1 MVDVINE
8 KKSSDPVVWLSDM
21 LEFCKELQ
29 LFCDTLD
36 QEADTESLVQA
47 PEWVRENP
55 GEWRMLNRCT
65 EMEYNFD
72 VPAERCMREIMDLNA
87 RACMCYRSI
96 FQHRALGKF
105 RPDRT
110 QLFFEKGMH
119 IAMSVGLQ
127 HHTKG
132 MCTIQNAMEYR
143 QKGEGAWQPV
153 PEGTL
158 SGA

>member
-1 MVDVINE
+1 MLDVINC
-8 KKSSDPVVWLSDM
+8 KKSSDPVAWLSDM

-47 PEWVRENP
+47 PRWVREDP
-55 GEWRMLNRCT
+55 EGFRMLNRCT
-65 EMEYNFD
+65 DLEYNFD
-72 VPAERCMREIMDLNA
+72 VPAERCMGTIMELHA
-87 RACMCYRSI
+87 RACICYRSI
-96 FQHRALGKF
+96 FQHKALGKF

-110 QLFFEKGMH
+110 PLFFEKGMH

-127 HHTKG
+127 HHING
-132 MCTIQNAMEYR
+132 MCTIQNAIEYKQR
-143 QKGEGAWQPV
+143 GEGAWQSV
-153 PEGTL
+153 PEGAL